1 MSTALPSLRLLWH
14 ISVAGRDEVDGDG
27 RVSVTE
33 GQAAQQVTVA
43 IGQIGPA
50 TALPPPQIG
59 RPWGYQS
66 PWSLRWNTR
75 YSPAST
81 ASKPPTSMK

>member
-1 MSTALPSLRLLWH
+1 MGTTLPSLRLLWH

-33 GQAAQQVTVA
+33 GEAAQQVTVA
-43 IGQIGPA
+43 IGQVGPG

-59 RPWGYQS
+59 CPWGYQS
-66 PWSLRWNTR
+66 PWSLRWNAR
-75 YSPAST
+75 YSPLST
-81 ASKPPTSMK
+81 ARKPPTPMK

>member
-1 MSTALPSLRLLWH
+1 MSNTLPSLRLLWH

-27 RVSVTE
+27 RVSVTKGE
-33 GQAAQQVTVA
+33 AAQQVTVA
-43 IGQIGPA
+43 IGQGGPG

-75 YSPAST
+75 YSPLST
-81 ASKPPTSMK
+81 AWKPPPPMK